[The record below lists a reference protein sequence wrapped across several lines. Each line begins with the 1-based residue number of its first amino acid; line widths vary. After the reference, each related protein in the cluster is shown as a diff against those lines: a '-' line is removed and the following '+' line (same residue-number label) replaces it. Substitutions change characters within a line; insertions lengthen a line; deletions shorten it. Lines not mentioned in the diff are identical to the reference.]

1 MKRNAASARP
11 YFDRAHAAL
20 APLRARWATLSPR
33 ERYFSTLA
41 IFAVAIL
48 LVWAVA
54 LAPALASLQKVQ
66 ARRVVLDGQLQQ
78 VLALQA
84 EARQLAAQ
92 PRIGREASLRAL
104 RESVTALGSGAQL
117 QTAGERAIVNLQG
130 VPAANLAAWLGQA
143 RTNARAV
150 PFEMRLVRSQ
160 ARAPAAA
167 AASAANRNPPYR
179 PGQPAP
185 GTPGVPPPAAGL
197 GDAAQNAPLPASTTT
212 APADVRWDGSVVLI
226 LPAG

>member
-92 PRIGREASLRAL
+92 PKIGREASLRAL

-117 QTAGERAIVNLQG
+117 QTAGERAIVNLKG

-160 ARAPAAA
+160 VRAPAATA
-167 AASAANRNPPYR
+167 GSTANRNTPYR
-179 PGQPAP
+179 PGQPSP
-185 GTPGVPPPAAGL
+185 GTPGVTPAGPGL
-197 GDAAQNAPLPASTTT
+197 ADAAQNAPMPASTTT

>member
-1 MKRNAASARP
+1 MKRTAPFTTGYLA
-11 YFDRAHAAL
+11 RAHAAL
-20 APLRARWATLSPR
+20 APLRARWAALSPR
-33 ERYFSTLA
+33 ERYFSSLA
-41 IFAVAIL
+41 IFAVALL

-54 LAPALASLQKVQ
+54 LAPALAALQKVQ
-66 ARRVVLDGQLQQ
+66 VRRAVLDSQLQQ

-104 RESVTALGSGAQL
+104 RESVAALGSGAQM

-160 ARAPAAA
+160 VRAA
-167 AASAANRNPPYR
+167 AASPATAANRNPQYR
-179 PGQPAP
+179 PGLPATGAP
-185 GTPGVPPPAAGL
+185 GTPPPASAMT
-197 GDAAQNAPLPASTTT
+197 DAAQNAPVPVAPAT
-212 APADVRWDGSVVLI
+212 APVDVRWDGSVVLI

>member
-1 MKRNAASARP
+1 MKRTASSAAP
-11 YFDRAHAAL
+11 YFARAQNAL
-20 APLRARWATLSPR
+20 APLRARWAGLSAR

-66 ARRVVLDGQLQQ
+66 TRRALLDGQLQQ

-92 PRIGREASLRAL
+92 PKIGREASLRAL
-104 RESVTALGSGAQL
+104 RESVAALGSGAQL

-160 ARAPAAA
+160 VRTPAASPG
-167 AASAANRNPPYR
+167 SAANRNPQYR
-179 PGQPAP
+179 PALPSP
-185 GTPGVPPPAAGL
+185 GTPGVQPPGSAMA
-197 GDAAQNAPLPASTTT
+197 DAAQNTPMPTIPAT